1 MRPNNNQSFPF
12 PLWLANFLKNQRT
25 SQKNSDRG
33 FSLLEVLIGMLII
46 SIAVTAITPTLLLGA
61 ATRIQN
67 RRAEQ
72 AFNIAREQV
81 QQIKILLDNGPT
93 ENQTASEWNN
103 QLPPQASITNK
114 DDIKEVNAPGS
125 TCSTNCN
132 ADQFLKKGDFLIQT
146 FRNPGVQDGDGRIT
160 AFKMG
165 VRVYY
170 ISAENQNNLETTK
183 ARLTL
188 TSGEG
193 TNLQQFPLAV
203 IYTELSLSDSPDALD
218 EYRTLLE
225 R

>member
-1 MRPNNNQSFPF
+1 
-12 PLWLANFLKNQRT
+12 
-25 SQKNSDRG
+25 
-33 FSLLEVLIGMLII
+33 
-46 SIAVTAITPTLLLGA
+46 
-61 ATRIQN
+61 
-67 RRAEQ
+67 
-72 AFNIAREQV
+72 
-81 QQIKILLDNGPT
+81 
-93 ENQTASEWNN
+93 
-103 QLPPQASITNK
+103 
-114 DDIKEVNAPGS
+114 
-125 TCSTNCN
+125 
-132 ADQFLKKGDFLIQT
+132 
-146 FRNPGVQDGDGRIT
+146 
-160 AFKMG
+160 MG

>member
-81 QQIKILLDNGPT
+81 QQIKILLEQGEYTNAD
-93 ENQTASEWNN
+93 
-103 QLPPQASITNK
+103 LPPQASITNK

-225 R
+225 P